1 MKNVT
6 CRQFSFILENSWIPY
21 GGGQHHFPESCGI
34 TEEEF
39 ENIVNVT
46 NKILSEKSVEPQLVE
61 EFEYY
66 VRLYQTYFEWQR
78 NNRNGDFYELCNR
91 NGLEFV

>member
-1 MKNVT
+1 MHEKCDLQTVQLYF
-6 CRQFSFILENSWIPY
+6 REQLDSLWW
-21 GGGQHHFPESCGI
+21 GQHHFPESCGI

-66 VRLYQTYFEWQR
+66 VRLYQTYFE
-78 NNRNGDFYELCNR
+78 
-91 NGLEFV
+91 